1 MESMKPMLYDI
12 LYSLPK
18 SYNLLKSDFSIFI
31 DQNRVFEGKIV
42 TFDLEGSIMRFKMR
56 DTIIIYIY
64 LPYQCFVMKVSVD
77 PTVEA

>member
-1 MESMKPMLYDI
+1 MDSMKPMLYNI

-31 DQNRVFEGKIV
+31 DQNSVFEGKIV
-42 TFDLEGSIMRFKMR
+42 TFDLEGPIMRFKVR

-64 LPYQCFVMKVSVD
+64 LPYQCFVMKVSVSD
-77 PTVEA
+77 